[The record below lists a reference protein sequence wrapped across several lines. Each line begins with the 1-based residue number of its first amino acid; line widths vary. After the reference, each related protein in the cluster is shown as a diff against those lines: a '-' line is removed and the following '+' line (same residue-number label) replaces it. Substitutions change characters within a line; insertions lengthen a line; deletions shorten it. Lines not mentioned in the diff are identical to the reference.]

1 MKQKKQ
7 KKILF
12 GLSLLMFL
20 GVAAFFIFRGNWQ
33 AQNQT
38 NHTDFSNSNAVLS
51 RTSTRRTKLK
61 PKHAANEG
69 KQSTDSWQWVDS
81 WEAWVDGAT
90 EQSMKFILEQ
100 TQANPMSAQEL
111 SAYRASF
118 RADFEA
124 QVQGWKDAGLTKPP
138 ASIPKLVGLEEE
150 ESTVTVIEPEK
161 YTGPQTIEA
170 VMEAF
175 DEMYNKGHT
184 DSFAETELDEK
195 YPRAEWLAM
204 FLDRGVMVGDYS
216 DYTLY
221 MGLRSNLARFERDG
235 DWVLGVQGVPPTNDW
250 ETFKD
255 TYINRKAWELQQI
268 YAARQADPSV
278 IGGTFM
284 GPDDRTFLPYS
295 EGRVYVQ
302 REERGASFFGEIL
315 TDKQRWDIMLK
326 GKHPEG
332 YEVVYVDANGAI
344 LSEPP
349 PPIPPP
355 TGEERRQ
362 LEAWLKRGES
372 QQISGVPDRTSLG
385 LDDWD
390 SGGQDRFSGDETVR
404 TEAQAAQKQFERS
417 QAEALER
424 ATKSD
429 AEIGADVEKQ
439 LTPEPP
445 TAAGIETQ
453 LSKRFSPERLE
464 KARQVL
470 ERYGPEEG
478 MRRLR
483 EDDPEV
489 ATQFERRRRD
499 RNPAESETEEPKN
512 PTR

>member
-1 MKQKKQ
+1 MKQ
-7 KKILF
+7 KKILS
-12 GLSLLMFL
+12 GLLLLVFL
-20 GVAAFFIFRGNWQ
+20 LLVAFFAFRENWQ
-33 AQNQT
+33 VILPIKDVSSSRLNTA
-38 NHTDFSNSNAVLS
+38 SS
-51 RTSTRRTKLK
+51 RTSTGETKLK
-61 PKHAANEG
+61 SSRSTSKA
-69 KQSTDSWQWVDS
+69 KQSVDSWQWVDS
-81 WEAWVDGAT
+81 WEAWVDRAT

-100 TQANPMSAQEL
+100 TQADPMSAQEL
-111 SAYRASF
+111 AARRASF
-118 RADFEA
+118 RANFEA
-124 QVQGWKDAGLTKPP
+124 QVQDWKEAGFTKPP
-138 ASIPKLVGLEEE
+138 ASIPKLVNFERG
-150 ESTVTVIEPEK
+150 ESAVTVIESEK
-161 YTGPQTIEA
+161 YTGNQTVEA

-175 DEMYNKGHT
+175 DDMYDRGHT
-184 DSFAETELDEK
+184 DVIAEVDLDEK

-204 FLDRGVMVGDYS
+204 FLDKGVMVGDYS
-216 DYTLY
+216 DYTFY

-235 DWVLGVQGVPPTNDW
+235 DWVLGTQGVSPTNDW
-250 ETFKD
+250 ETFKAA
-255 TYINRKAWELQQI
+255 YIDRKAWEFQQI

-315 TDKQRWDIMLK
+315 TDKQRWDIMLQ

-332 YEVVYVDANGAI
+332 YEIVYVDENGTI

-355 TGEERRQ
+355 AGEERRQ
-362 LEAWLKRGES
+362 LEAWLKRGEGQRTS
-372 QQISGVPDRTSLG
+372 DVPDRTFED

-390 SGGQDRFSGDETVR
+390 SGEQDRLSGDETVNA
-404 TEAQAAQKQFERS
+404 EAQTAQKQFERA
-417 QAEALER
+417 QTEAFER
-424 ATKSD
+424 VTKSD
-429 AEIGADVEKQ
+429 AEIEADLKKQ

-453 LSKRFSPERLE
+453 LSERFSPERLQ
-464 KARQVL
+464 KAREVL

-483 EDDPEV
+483 EDDAEV
-489 ATQFERRRRD
+489 AAQFERTRRD
-499 RNPAESETEEPKN
+499 RNPAESETEESEN

>member
-1 MKQKKQ
+1 MKQ
-7 KKILF
+7 KKILS
-12 GLSLLMFL
+12 GLLLL
-20 GVAAFFIFRGNWQ
+20 
-33 AQNQT
+33 
-38 NHTDFSNSNAVLS
+38 AVLMLAILFVLRS
-51 RTSTRRTKLK
+51 SWQTQQPAEDTSSSELDTVSSQTSTRRTKLN
-61 PKHAANEG
+61 PKHTSNGG

-90 EQSMKFILEQ
+90 EQFMEDFLEL
-100 TQANPMSAQEL
+100 TKANPMSAQEL
-111 SAYRASF
+111 AAQRASF
-118 RADFEA
+118 RARFEV
-124 QVQGWKDAGLTKPP
+124 QVQGWKEAGLTKPP

-175 DEMYNKGHT
+175 DDMYSRGHT
-184 DSFAETELDEK
+184 DVFAEADLDEK

-235 DWVLGVQGVPPTNDW
+235 DWVLGIQGVPPTNDW
-250 ETFKD
+250 ETFKAA
-255 TYINRKAWELQQI
+255 YIDRKAWEFQQI
-268 YAARQADPSV
+268 YAARQANPSV

-284 GPDDRTFLPYS
+284 GPDNRTFLPYS

-302 REERGASFFGEIL
+302 RVERGASFFGEIL
-315 TDKQRWDIMLK
+315 TDKQRWDIMLQ

-332 YEVVYVDANGAI
+332 YEIIYVDENGTI

-355 TGEERRQ
+355 AGEEQRQ

-372 QQISGVPDRTSLG
+372 QQTSGVSDQTSEDW
-385 LDDWD
+385 DDWD
-390 SGGQDRFSGDETVR
+390 SGGQDSRPRDETVR
-404 TEAQAAQKQFERS
+404 AEAQAAQKRFEQS

-424 ATKSD
+424 ATKND
-429 AEIGADVEKQ
+429 TEIGAALEKQ
-439 LTPEPP
+439 LTPELP
-445 TAAGIETQ
+445 TSEGIETQ
-453 LSKRFSPERLE
+453 LSERFSPERLE

-489 ATQFERRRRD
+489 AAQFERTRRD
-499 RNPAESETEEPKN
+499 RNPAESETDKPKN

>member
-1 MKQKKQ
+1 MKQ
-7 KKILF
+7 KKILL
-12 GLSLLMFL
+12 GLLLL
-20 GVAAFFIFRGNWQ
+20 
-33 AQNQT
+33 
-38 NHTDFSNSNAVLS
+38 AVLMLAVLFALRS
-51 RTSTRRTKLK
+51 SWQTQQPAEDASSSELDTVSSQISTGRTKLK
-61 PKHAANEG
+61 PKHTSNG
-69 KQSTDSWQWVDS
+69 VKRSTDSWQWVDS

-100 TQANPMSAQEL
+100 TQANPMSVQEL

-124 QVQGWKDAGLTKPP
+124 QVQEWKDAGLTKPP
-138 ASIPKLVGLEEE
+138 ASIPKLVGLDKE
-150 ESTVTVIEPEK
+150 ESTVTVIEPER
-161 YTGPQTIEA
+161 YTGDQTVEP

-175 DEMYNKGHT
+175 DEMYSRGHA
-184 DSFAETELDEK
+184 DVFAETELDEK

-204 FLDRGVMVGDYS
+204 LLDRGVMVGDYS

-255 TYINRKAWELQQI
+255 TYIDRKAWEFQQI
-268 YAARQADPSV
+268 YAARQVDPSV

-315 TDKQRWDIMLK
+315 TDKQRWDIMLQ
-326 GKHPEG
+326 GSHPEG
-332 YEVVYVDANGAI
+332 YEIIYVDENGTI

-372 QQISGVPDRTSLG
+372 QQTADVPDQIFG
-385 LDDWD
+385 DLDDWD
-390 SGGQDRFSGDETVR
+390 SGGQDSRPRDETVR
-404 TEAQAAQKQFERS
+404 AEAQAAQKRFERS
-417 QAEALER
+417 QTEALER
-424 ATKSD
+424 ATKND
-429 AEIGADVEKQ
+429 TEIGAALEKQ
-439 LTPEPP
+439 LTPELP
-445 TAAGIETQ
+445 TSEGIQTKLNE
-453 LSKRFSPERLE
+453 RFSPERLE
-464 KARQVL
+464 KAREVL

-489 ATQFERRRRD
+489 AAQVERIRRD
-499 RNPAESETEEPKN
+499 RNPAESETEEPEN